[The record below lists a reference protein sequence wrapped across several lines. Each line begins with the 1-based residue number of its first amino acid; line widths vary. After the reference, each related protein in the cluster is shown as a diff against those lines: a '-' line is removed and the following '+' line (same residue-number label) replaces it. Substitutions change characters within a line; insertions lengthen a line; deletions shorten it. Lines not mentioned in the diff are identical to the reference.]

1 MSMVLVA
8 TTAQIVKSGFL
19 DPSAVFL
26 PSVALIF
33 IITGLLHPNEMSNLL
48 HGFLYLVTIPG
59 GYLLL
64 VTYALCNLHVVSWG
78 TRETVE
84 VVKKKKSNGKEI
96 EKSDPKKRRATD
108 AISDIFWGDGQQQRG
123 ILHQLGDVIEQV
135 FRPTTKR
142 QEALLQQIIEK
153 LDRKETHQ
161 ESHILPNIIP
171 IIITDDS
178 NAFNN
183 TETTGTSSILNKSRN
198 NMINP
203 YWSELPWLG
212 KESVIGFLHTDE
224 ITFWQQILFKYLA
237 PLDKDT
243 EEERR
248 IQRDLIG
255 LRNNAGFAFFML
267 NAIWIILQ
275 FQCEYVAT
283 QFTEI
288 MIDIGRPFGKE
299 GTKVQALGLLF
310 MLFFASCMIVQ
321 FLTMILH
328 RWGTFIEILASTK
341 LFEKH
346 RKYKLKPG
354 SDIVGMTSQEVA
366 EVLRDLD
373 IELVVPSST
382 SIPKDNVTF
391 EMESF
396 STKEKNLINQ
406 DYDDDDS
413 EEQDDVYNE
422 PPIDYF
428 DHPVVQE
435 AADDSRRSF
444 FISNN

>member
-26 PSVALIF
+26 PSVAFIF
-33 IITGLLHPNEMSNLL
+33 ILTGLLHPNEMYSLI
-48 HGFLYLVTIPG
+48 HGFLYLITIPG

-84 VVKKKKSNGKEI
+84 VKPKKKKTQDDQPDKI
-96 EKSDPKKRRATD
+96 EPKKRRTTD
-108 AISDIFWGDGQQQRG
+108 VINHMIWGDGQQRG
-123 ILHQLGDVIEQV
+123 VFNQVGDVIEQV
-135 FRPTTKR
+135 FRPTAKR
-142 QEALLQQIIEK
+142 QEMLLEKILTK
-153 LDRKETHQ
+153 LDRDEENQKTQLKET
-161 ESHILPNIIP
+161 SSNIP
-171 IIITDDS
+171 IVVTTDKSKTLSITNITDAG
-178 NAFNN
+178 N
-183 TETTGTSSILNKSRN
+183 SILNKSRN

-212 KESVIGFLHTDE
+212 EDSVIGFLHTDE
-224 ITFWQQILFKYLA
+224 ITFWQQILAKYLA
-237 PLDKDT
+237 PLDKNAD
-243 EEERR
+243 EERR
-248 IQRDLIG
+248 IHSDLIS
-255 LRNNAGFAFFML
+255 LRNNAGFAFLMV

-288 MIDIGRPFGKE
+288 MIDIGRLFGKE
-299 GTKVQALGLLF
+299 GTKVQVLGLLF
-310 MLFFASCMIVQ
+310 MVFFASCMIIQ

-346 RKYKLKPG
+346 RRYKLKPG
-354 SDIVGMTSQEVA
+354 SNIAEMTRQEVA
-366 EVLRDLD
+366 EVLKDLD
-373 IELVVPSST
+373 IELVVPSAS
-382 SIPKDNVTF
+382 SLQLPKDSVAYQ
-391 EMESF
+391 MESVATHDRDAIHQDEDF
-396 STKEKNLINQ
+396 S
-406 DYDDDDS
+406 D
-413 EEQDDVYNE
+413 EEDVYNE

-435 AADDSRRSF
+435 AIDESRIRY
-444 FISNN
+444 I